1 MIKLDMPIVVEG
13 KYDKITLENVVDT
26 LIIATDGFT
35 IFKNE
40 EKRQMLRA
48 LAQRNGIIVMTDS
61 DSAGNLIRGYIKK
74 IVGDSRIINVYI
86 PRIQGKE
93 KRKKTAGKEGVL
105 GLEGMSREVIE
116 NCLKV
121 SGVGIKNTTQNSKKI
136 QKLDLFKAGLSGREQ
151 SSEKRKKLLKYLE
164 LPTNLSPNAMLDIL
178 NTIYTYDEFS
188 EVIEKWQTEETES

>member
-61 DSAGNLIRGYIKK
+61 DSAGNLIRSYIKK

>member
-1 MIKLDMPIVVEG
+1 MPIVVEG

-61 DSAGNLIRGYIKK
+61 DSAGNLIRSYIKK

>member
-61 DSAGNLIRGYIKK
+61 DSAGNLIRSYIKK

-93 KRKKTAGKEGVL
+93 KRKKTAGKEGIL

>member
-1 MIKLDMPIVVEG
+1 MPIVVEG

>member
-61 DSAGNLIRGYIKK
+61 DSAGNLIRSYIKK

-136 QKLDLFKAGLSGREQ
+136 QKLDLFKAGLSGCEQ